1 MCGIAGIASLDGSP
15 LPGVER
21 IRDMCATLV
30 HRGPDDEGID
40 VRDGV
45 ALGMRRL
52 AIIDTAGGRQPL
64 WNEDRSVRVVFNGEI
79 YNFAELRRD
88 LEKRGHRFATATD
101 GEVIVHLWEER
112 GPALLDDLN
121 GMFAIAIHDLRRR
134 KLLLARDRV
143 GIKPLFFAAGA
154 HHLVFGSEIKALL
167 ASGLVE
173 PELDVDALGQFVSWE
188 YVPAPRTL
196 FRGVH
201 KLDAAECLEVD
212 LADGR
217 FGIRSWWDVPE
228 PDAAAGTRSEA
239 EWAERVEE
247 KLGACVR
254 RQLVSDVPL
263 GAFLSGGVDS
273 SLVVS
278 AMEEPQTFSIG
289 FREASYDE
297 LPWSRAVA
305 EHLGTR
311 HETEVIEPEALDR
324 FDELMRFMEDP
335 IADVSIFPTFMVSR
349 LARRSVTVALTGDG
363 GDELFGGYETYLA
376 ELWSRPWH
384 LLPGRAAQRGLARA
398 VRALPPRPEKK
409 GPINAVRRFVEGLG
423 HDRGLHH
430 ARWRCFAGEALRA
443 ELFTPEAL
451 AGMETPVGEH
461 VLRLFE
467 RAGARS
473 ATDRCLYVD
482 LKSYLV
488 DNCLVKVDRMSM
500 ACSLEARVPFLDHE
514 LVELAFRVPAELKVR
529 AGATKVL
536 LKTLAERHVPREAV
550 RRPKQGF
557 SIPMKSWLQG
567 RYRPLLEELLS
578 PDEVRRTGLLRVEA
592 VERLKREHLA
602 NRENHAHVLW
612 ALMVFQDW
620 RRRWGA

>member
-1 MCGIAGIASLDGSP
+1 
-15 LPGVER
+15 
-21 IRDMCATLV
+21 
-30 HRGPDDEGID
+30 
-40 VRDGV
+40 
-45 ALGMRRL
+45 
-52 AIIDTAGGRQPL
+52 
-64 WNEDRSVRVVFNGEI
+64 
-79 YNFAELRRD
+79 
-88 LEKRGHRFATATD
+88 
-101 GEVIVHLWEER
+101 
-112 GPALLDDLN
+112 
-121 GMFAIAIHDLRRR
+121 
-134 KLLLARDRV
+134 
-143 GIKPLFFAAGA
+143 
-154 HHLVFGSEIKALL
+154 
-167 ASGLVE
+167 
-173 PELDVDALGQFVSWE
+173 
-188 YVPAPRTL
+188 
-196 FRGVH
+196 
-201 KLDAAECLEVD
+201 
-212 LADGR
+212 
-217 FGIRSWWDVPE
+217 
-228 PDAAAGTRSEA
+228 
-239 EWAERVEE
+239 
-247 KLGACVR
+247 
-254 RQLVSDVPL
+254 
-263 GAFLSGGVDS
+263 
-273 SLVVS
+273 
-278 AMEEPQTFSIG
+278 
-289 FREASYDE
+289 
-297 LPWSRAVA
+297 
-305 EHLGTR
+305 
-311 HETEVIEPEALDR
+311 
-324 FDELMRFMEDP
+324 MEDP